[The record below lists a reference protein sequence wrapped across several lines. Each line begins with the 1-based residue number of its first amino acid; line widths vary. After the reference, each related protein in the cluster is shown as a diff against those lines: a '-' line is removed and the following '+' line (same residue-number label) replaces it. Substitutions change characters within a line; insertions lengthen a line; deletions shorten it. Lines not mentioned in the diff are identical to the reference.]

1 MATFTYQAVTDA
13 GSTVSGT
20 LEAES
25 ADEVRLLLAQ
35 RGLLP
40 SKVVKGDDGASGNF
54 MAKLNNRLSS
64 VSVPELILFTKQF
77 RTMFNA
83 GLSIIALL
91 DVLEQQTSNSK
102 LKNAVVEIGQDIK
115 QGSSLYNA
123 FAKHPSIFNHLYCS
137 MLRAGEIAGTL
148 PEVLDRLIYLI
159 EHEHKVTKQ
168 IKSALTYPIIV
179 IVMLVGAFVFLLTFV
194 IPAFVSTFE
203 KAKIELPLP
212 TKICIVLYKLLDQY
226 WLIMVLVIIA
236 SIVAIILYL
245 RTESGKLVRDRM
257 LLRLPVVGPVFKK
270 GAMAR
275 FASIFSLLQSSGVSV
290 LESVG
295 IISDTIGNA
304 AISLEFDNL
313 REKLQEGRGI
323 SGPLRQSRNFTPMII
338 NMIAIGEETGELDS
352 MMREMAK
359 HYDYEVEYQVQRM
372 SELIGP
378 ILIVCLAG
386 VVGFFAAAVLF
397 PIFDLTKTIK

>member
-1 MATFTYQAVTDA
+1 MATFTYQAVTEA

-25 ADEVRLLLAQ
+25 ADEARMILVQ

-40 SKVVKGDDGASGNF
+40 SKVTKGDDAGSGNF
-54 MAKLNNRLSS
+54 LTRLNNKLST

-91 DVLEQQTSNSK
+91 DVLEQQTSNTK
-102 LKNAVVEIGQDIK
+102 LKAAVVEIGQDIK
-115 QGSSLYNA
+115 QGASLYNA
-123 FAKHPSIFNHLYCS
+123 FAKHDSIFSHLYCS
-137 MLRAGEIAGTL
+137 MLRAGEISGTL
-148 PEVLDRLIYLI
+148 PEVLDRLIYLV

-168 IKSALTYPIIV
+168 IKSALTYPVIV
-179 IVMLVGAFVFLLTFV
+179 IVMLVGAFIFLLTFV
-194 IPAFVSTFE
+194 IPAFVTTFE

-212 TKICIVLYKLLDQY
+212 TKICIIMYKLLDQY
-226 WLIMVLVIIA
+226 WPIMVVAVVGLL
-236 SIVAIILYL
+236 VAIFLYL

-257 LLRLPVVGPVFKK
+257 LLNLPLVGPVFKK

-295 IISDTIGNA
+295 IISNTIGNA
-304 AISLEFDNL
+304 AISLEFDTL

-338 NMIAIGEETGELDS
+338 NMIAIGEETGELDA

-378 ILIVCLAG
+378 ILIVALAG
-386 VVGFFAAAVLF
+386 VVGFFAAAILF
-397 PIFDLTKTIK
+397 PIFDLTK

>member
-1 MATFTYQAVTDA
+1 MATFSYQAVTES
-13 GSTVSGT
+13 GSTTTGT
-20 LEAES
+20 LEADS
-25 ADEVRLLLAQ
+25 ADEARQILVQ

-40 SKVVKGDDGASGNF
+40 SKVVKGEDAGAGGVF
-54 MAKLNNRLSS
+54 TRLNNALST
-64 VSVPELILFTKQF
+64 VTVPELILFTKQF

-91 DVLEQQTSNSK
+91 DVLEQQTTNPK
-102 LKNAVVEIGQDIK
+102 LKSVVVEIGQDIK
-115 QGSSLYNA
+115 QGASLFNA
-123 FAKHPSIFNHLYCS
+123 FSKHSSVFSHLYCS
-137 MLRAGEIAGTL
+137 MLRAGEVAGTL
-148 PEVLDRLIYLI
+148 PEVLDRLIYII
-159 EHEHKVTKQ
+159 EHEHKVKKQ

-179 IVMLVGAFVFLLTFV
+179 IVLLVGAFIFLLTFV
-194 IPAFVSTFE
+194 IPAFVTTFE

-212 TKICIVLYKLLDQY
+212 TKICIIMYKMLDQY
-226 WLIMVLVIIA
+226 WMIMVVVVVSA
-236 SIVAIILYL
+236 IVATFMYL

-257 LLRLPVVGPVFKK
+257 LLRLPIIGPVFRK

-295 IISDTIGNA
+295 IISNTIGNA

-338 NMIAIGEETGELDS
+338 NMIAIGEETGELDA

-378 ILIVCLAG
+378 ILIVALAV
-386 VVGFFAAAVLF
+386 VVGFFAAAILF
-397 PIFDLTKTIK
+397 PIFDLTKMVH

>member
-1 MATFTYQAVTDA
+1 MATFTYQAVTEA

-25 ADEVRLLLAQ
+25 ADEARMILVQ

-40 SKVVKGDDGASGNF
+40 SKVTKGEDAGSGNLLTRVTQK
-54 MAKLNNRLSS
+54 MST

-91 DVLEQQTSNSK
+91 DVLEQQTSNPK
-102 LKNAVVEIGQDIK
+102 LKAAVVEIGQDIK
-115 QGSSLYNA
+115 QGASLYNA
-123 FAKHPSIFNHLYCS
+123 FAKHDGIFSHLYCS
-137 MLRAGEIAGTL
+137 MLRAGEISGTL

-179 IVMLVGAFVFLLTFV
+179 IIMLVGAFLFLLTFV
-194 IPAFVSTFE
+194 IPAFVTTFE
-203 KAKIELPLP
+203 KAKIDLPLP
-212 TKICIVLYKLLDQY
+212 TKICIVMYKLLDQY
-226 WLIMVLVIIA
+226 WPIMV
-236 SIVAIILYL
+236 VAIVGVLVAIFLYL

-257 LLRLPVVGPVFKK
+257 LLNLPLVGPVFKK

-295 IISDTIGNA
+295 IISNTIGNA
-304 AISLEFDNL
+304 AISLEFDTL

-338 NMIAIGEETGELDS
+338 NMIAIGEETGELDA

-378 ILIVCLAG
+378 ILIVALAG
-386 VVGFFAAAVLF
+386 VVGFFAAAILF
-397 PIFDLTKTIK
+397 PIFDLTKMAK